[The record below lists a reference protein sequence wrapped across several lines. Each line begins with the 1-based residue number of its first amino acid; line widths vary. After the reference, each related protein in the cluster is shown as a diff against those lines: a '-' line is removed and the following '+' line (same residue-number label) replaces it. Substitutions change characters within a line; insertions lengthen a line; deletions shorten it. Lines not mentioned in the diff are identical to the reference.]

1 MNYKDQL
8 INTGMVND
16 VGSYTRVNVDNSY
29 RAGLEISAI
38 YKVIKSL
45 SLNGSVALSQ
55 NKIAS
60 FTEYIDNYD
69 DPNGEQTQIV
79 HENTDMAL
87 SPNLVGNIG
96 FTYEPIENLS
106 FNWMTKYVGE
116 QFLDNTSNQD
126 NYNRKIDAFSYTNL
140 SLNYTLNDVLF
151 KSITFGVQCNN
162 LFNTLYSNN
171 GYTWG
176 YIYGGQRTV
185 ENFYYPQAGRNF
197 MARLLIQF

>member
-1 MNYKDQL
+1 MIQD
-8 INTGMVND
+8 I
-16 VGSYTRVNVDNSY
+16 
-29 RAGLEISAI
+29 
-38 YKVIKSL
+38 
-45 SLNGSVALSQ
+45 
-55 NKIAS
+55 
-60 FTEYIDNYD
+60 IDHTD
-69 DPNGEQTQIV
+69 
-79 HENTDMAL
+79 TDMAL
-87 SPNLVGNIG
+87 SPNLVGNVG
-96 FTYEPIENLS
+96 FKYEPIENLS
-106 FNWMTKYVGE
+106 FNWMSKYVGE

-151 KSITFGVQCNN
+151 KSMTFGVQCNN

-176 YIYGGQRTV
+176 YIAGGERTV